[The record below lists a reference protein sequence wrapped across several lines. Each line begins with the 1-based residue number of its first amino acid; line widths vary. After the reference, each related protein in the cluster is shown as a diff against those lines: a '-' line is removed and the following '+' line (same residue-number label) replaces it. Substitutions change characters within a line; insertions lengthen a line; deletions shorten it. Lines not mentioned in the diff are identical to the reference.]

1 MIYEQEVFHIPSVQI
16 LLASCVINIK
26 YHPPNSLHT
35 LMKFQ
40 GLSDPIPSDTK
51 DMSYYIYINYLQL

>member
-16 LLASCVINIK
+16 LLASCVINIR

-40 GLSDPIPSDTK
+40 GLSDPISSDTN
-51 DMSYYIYINYLQL
+51 DTFTIYP

>member
-35 LMKFQ
+35 LMKLQ
-40 GLSDPIPSDTK
+40 GLSDPISSGIY
-51 DMSYYIYINYLQL
+51 DMRYYIYIMCVYL